1 MNHLLRTLLESGRS
15 SMHPTRPQSE
25 SRPKSLCGT
34 NETGPQRA
42 TDESLPLT
50 LVMNL
55 TQGIPPIISAWPRS
69 LRH

>member
-1 MNHLLRTLLESGRS
+1 
-15 SMHPTRPQSE
+15 MHPTRPQSE

-50 LVMNL
+50 LVMHCVVRGSWL
-55 TQGIPPIISAWPRS
+55 VLMLPFMVLLA
-69 LRH
+69 